1 MKKNIRDDFEAVYL
15 RSNIVRRDIGN
26 ADPTALASP
35 DFNKICSYM
44 AGRCFLRNKTAL
56 LSRGFDYQDV
66 LSVTKVFGATY
77 VGANYTHKD
86 ASNRTNRN
94 LMMRYVGHR
103 LNTMVRWVSKKM
115 KDEELLDRRY
125 EITSGEM
132 DHVPDE
138 ADIQNSSTLDEINF
152 LEEDFSEEKSMKKR
166 KLMSMKLREK
176 RKDYAKKRKDERN
189 LTTALKIKLET
200 NHDKMTDILAY
211 YSTTKSVSFDMRKVA
226 RRYCARY
233 GIDYKAVAENII
245 KRNNY
250 DKLEFDL

>member
-15 RSNIVRRDIGN
+15 RSNIVRRDIGK
-26 ADPTALASP
+26 ADPVILKSP
-35 DFNKICSYM
+35 DFNKICAYM

-56 LSRGFDYQDV
+56 LTRGFDYQDV

-94 LMMRYVGHR
+94 LMMRYISHR

-125 EITSGEM
+125 EITSGQM

-138 ADIQNSSTLDEINF
+138 ASLEGSSTLDEINF
-152 LEEDFSEEKSMKKR
+152 LEEDYSEEKSLKKR
-166 KLMSMKLREK
+166 KRMLVNLREK
-176 RKDYAKKRKDERN
+176 RKNYAKKRKDERS
-189 LTTALKIKLET
+189 LTNALKIKLEA
-200 NHDKMTDILAY
+200 NYDKMTDVLAY

-226 RRYCARY
+226 RRYCDRY
-233 GIDYKAVAENII
+233 GIDYKAIAENMI
-245 KRNNY
+245 KQNNY
-250 DKLEFDL
+250 DKLEFDI